1 MFRPRKDKT
10 RVLKFATP
18 ASLPL
23 TPFESAP
30 LPNCEAAQYHA
41 VQPKGQRQIC
51 QVPFKVPS
59 ALLLLQIQAQLAACT
74 CSFCPACNHNLFAP
88 LILACLQVLDAPC
101 LTDDFYLNLIDWSQ
115 QGLLAVGLGPYVY
128 IYNTVTSKVSLFCHG
143 STSTVLTH

>member
-10 RVLKFATP
+10 RVLKFANP

-41 VQPKGQRQIC
+41 VQPKGHRQIC

-59 ALLLLQIQAQLAACT
+59 APLQIHAHLAACT
-74 CSFCPACNHNLFAP
+74 CNFCSACDHNLFAP
-88 LILACLQVLDAPC
+88 LISACLQVLDAPS

-115 QGLLAVGLGPYVY
+115 QDLLAVGLGTYVY
-128 IYNTVTSKVSLFCHG
+128 IYNTVTSKVSLCCHG
-143 STSTVLTH
+143 STSTILTH